1 MTGLTDG
8 VECQMGE
15 SSVSHDAQ
23 VKLLH
28 ADTENS
34 VTTLNPDQRQNVL
47 EELERI
53 LHGKRFHNSGR
64 AKQFLQYIVERKL
77 EGHFD
82 DLKERTIGTEL
93 FQRPPDYSTGEDPVV
108 RVHAGHVRRKLEQH
122 YQDVKETSLVRI
134 DLPLGSYAPEFH
146 WQSEES
152 VELPHVSASS
162 EPGTEP
168 IQSGRRTFP
177 KSSVLIITLAVSAV
191 LMIAITAARVKFRP
205 ATPQNSALKE
215 FWAPALAAQQ
225 PVLFCLSNGV
235 TYRPNQ
241 RLYEKYQREHPGT
254 FTTITEKDNKPLP
267 LDPGEKITFGDL
279 ELITEWGITRGDLE
293 TAFKLAAFFGKIGK
307 PVDLRVETEYSF
319 RDLRG
324 SPAVLI
330 GAFNNEWTM
339 NLVSDLRYKFIEKEG
354 IRIQDQGPPERFW
367 PQLPGQSLQ
376 SVDYAIISRLIDPKT
391 GQFTVIVGGLTSRGT
406 EAAVEFISSEN
417 DLGDF
422 LRSAP
427 KNWKSM
433 SLELVLRT
441 DVTDGVS
448 GPPHIVASNFW

>member
-1 MTGLTDG
+1 M
-8 VECQMGE
+8 ESQMEE
-15 SSVSHDAQ
+15 SSVSQDAQ
-23 VKLLH
+23 ARRIH
-28 ADTENS
+28 PDTEDYGS
-34 VTTLNPDQRQNVL
+34 TLNPDQRRIVV

-64 AKQFLQYIVERKL
+64 AKQFLQFIVERKL
-77 EGHFD
+77 DGHFD

-93 FQRPPDYSTGEDPVV
+93 FQRSPDYSTGEDPVV

-122 YQDVKETSLVRI
+122 YQDVKEASLVRI

-146 WQSEES
+146 WQSAEPVES
-152 VELPHVSASS
+152 PDVSAPS
-162 EPGTEP
+162 EPAIEP
-168 IQSGRRTFP
+168 IQSKRWPFP
-177 KSSVLIITLAVSAV
+177 KSRALIIALAVIGVLAIAIIAGRAKFSSATQQHSVLTD
-191 LMIAITAARVKFRP
+191 
-205 ATPQNSALKE
+205 
-215 FWAPALAAQQ
+215 FWAPALMAQS
-225 PVLFCLSNGV
+225 PVLFCLSNAV

-241 RLYEKYQREHPGT
+241 HLYERYQREHPGT
-254 FTTITEKDNKPLP
+254 FTSTTEKDNRPLP
-267 LDPGEKITFGDL
+267 LNPSEKITFGDFD
-279 ELITEWGITRGDLE
+279 LIPEWGITRGDLE

-307 PVDLRVETEYSF
+307 PVDLRVETEYGF

-339 NLVSDLRYKFIEKEG
+339 NLVSDLRFKFIEKEG

-367 PQLPGQSLQ
+367 PQLSVQSFQ
-376 SVDYAIISRLIDPKT
+376 SEDFAIISRLIDPKT
-391 GQFTVIVGGLTSRGT
+391 GQFTVIVAGLTSRGT

-422 LRSAP
+422 LKTAP

-448 GPPHIVASNFW
+448 GPPHVVASNFW